1 MIKGNST
8 ILRAIEKE
16 DLKLLLSWRN
26 NPEFR
31 RYFREY
37 RELNMV
43 QQIQW
48 YENRVNNDISTR
60 MFSITDVRGNLIG
73 AAGLCYIDWINRTAD
88 FSIYIGHNNIYIDDF
103 YAPDAANLL
112 IRYGFEKLGLNRLWC
127 EIYSFDLQK
136 IQLFDKLGFHRDGL
150 HRQTNWYDDRW
161 HDSFFFSLL
170 SSDINNHSA

>member
-1 MIKGNST
+1 
-8 ILRAIEKE
+8 
-16 DLKLLLSWRN
+16 
-26 NPEFR
+26 
-31 RYFREY
+31 
-37 RELNMV
+37 MV